1 MILTKQELRELT
13 GYVHRDAQA
22 RWLRSHGWKYDING
36 LGDPV
41 VAVAEFNRHLVGGKA
56 STQEPKFEALLH
68 HG

>member
-22 RWLRSHGWKYDING
+22 RW
-36 LGDPV
+36 
-41 VAVAEFNRHLVGGKA
+41 FNRHLVGGKA
-56 STQEPKFEALLH
+56 STQEPKFVALLH